1 MKSLKTLLPVLLLCF
16 FVTLQTGCRK
26 GGKANDAGSEPPQNV
41 SATEVISE
49 DIERRIDITGTLAP
63 WEEATI
69 SVEVDGR
76 IIEVNVD
83 LGDQVKK
90 DDILARIMPVEYE
103 WKKTQAEADLST
115 AEADYKRLTQLI
127 ANNVASKQQLDEAKR
142 KLDVARAT
150 ADLARKKFSDTILR
164 APFDGSIAKR
174 FINAGE
180 YIRSG
185 ASAFYV
191 VRIHPIKFKGD
202 VPERYAG
209 DVHRDDHVL
218 AYTES
223 STLSLPGTIVR
234 VGPSVTSDSRSFPV
248 EAEIDNSE
256 GRIKPGSFA
265 RVSILTRKL
274 QNVLTVPEAAVFT
287 FAGNTRVF
295 VVKDGAAQE
304 RIIETSGKLR
314 DRVLVIKGLSAG
326 EKIVTTGVE
335 LLTDGK
341 PVIVR

>member
-1 MKSLKTLLPVLLLCF
+1 VP
-16 FVTLQTGCRK
+16 TGCKK
-26 GGKANDAGSEPPQNV
+26 GGGAQQAGSETAQSV
-41 SATEVISE
+41 STAEVISE

-76 IIEVNVD
+76 IVEVNVD

-90 DDILARIMPVEYE
+90 DDVLARIMPVEYE

-127 ANNVASKQQLDEAKR
+127 QNSVASKQQLDEAKR
-142 KLDVARAT
+142 RLDVARAT
-150 ADLARKKFSDTILR
+150 ADLARKKFSDTVLR
-164 APFDGSIAKR
+164 APFHGSIAKR

-180 YIRSG
+180 YIRAG

-191 VRIHPIKFKGD
+191 VRVNPIKFKGD

-234 VGPSVTSDSRSFPV
+234 VGPSVASDSRSFPV

-274 QNVLTVPEAAVFT
+274 QNMLTVPETAVFT

-295 VVKDGAAQE
+295 VVKDNAAHE

-314 DRVLVIKGLSAG
+314 DRVLVVKGLSAG
-326 EKIVTTGVE
+326 EKVVTTGVE

-341 PVIVR
+341 PVTLR

>member
-1 MKSLKTLLPVLLLCF
+1 MKKNKLFSLLLF
-16 FVTLQTGCRK
+16 FCLLFILQAGCKK
-26 GGKANDAGSEPPQNV
+26 GGKAKNSGSEAAQNV
-41 SATEVISE
+41 SVAEVVSE

-127 ANNVASKQQLDEAKR
+127 ASNIASKQQLDEAKR
-142 KLDVARAT
+142 KLDVARAA
-150 ADLARKKFSDTILR
+150 ADLARKKFSDTMLR

-174 FINAGE
+174 FINTGE
-180 YIRSG
+180 YIRAG

-191 VRIHPIKFKGD
+191 VRVNPIKFKGD

-209 DVHRDDHVL
+209 DIHKDDHVL

-223 STLSLPGTIVR
+223 STLSLPGTIVH
-234 VGPSVTSDSRSFPV
+234 VGPSVASDSRSFPV
-248 EAEIDNSE
+248 EAEINNSE

-265 RVSILTRKL
+265 RVSILTHKL

-295 VVKDGAAQE
+295 VVKDGTALE
-304 RIIETSGKLR
+304 RIIETSGKLH
-314 DRVLVIKGLSAG
+314 DRVLVVKGLSAG
-326 EKIVTTGVE
+326 EKVVTTGVE

-341 PVIVR
+341 PVTVR